1 MTQPLKTLVVSIGVA
16 FALTALATPAA
27 ACLPPPPPAWD
38 AWLGDPAVDI
48 FLGRVESVETLAPV
62 DNGAF
67 IVTSGVAHIRSLEV
81 IQGQPAAETA
91 QASGALSVAFKTLP
105 VQTPICIDYLS
116 LKPGDLVVVVRGGAV
131 FARQQSDVPALAA
144 YFEKHP

>member
-1 MTQPLKTLVVSIGVA
+1 MRTLA
-16 FALTALATPAA
+16 ALAVAVGLAAIAGPTA

-38 AWLGDPAVDI
+38 AWLGDPSVDI

-62 DNGAF
+62 DNGAV

-91 QASGALSVAFKTLP
+91 QTTGALSVAYKSLP
-105 VQTPICIDYLS
+105 VQTPLCIDYLNF
-116 LKPGDLVVVVRGGAV
+116 KPGDLVVVVRGDAV
-131 FARQQSDVPALAA
+131 FGRGQSDVPALAA

>member
-1 MTQPLKTLVVSIGVA
+1 MQA
-16 FALTALATPAA
+16 FKSRALSLTAALAFIAQATPAA
-27 ACLPPPPPAWD
+27 ACLPAPPPAWD
-38 AWLGDPAVDI
+38 AWLGDPSVDI

-62 DNGAF
+62 DNGAV

-91 QASGALSVAFKTLP
+91 QTTGALSVAYKTLP
-105 VQTPICIDYLS
+105 VQTPLCIDYLNF
-116 LKPGDLVVVVRGGAV
+116 KPGDLVVVVRGDAV
-131 FARQQSDVPALAA
+131 FGRGQSDVPALAA

>member
-1 MTQPLKTLVVSIGVA
+1 MVRMLQSR
-16 FALTALATPAA
+16 ALILAAALALATLATPAA
-27 ACLPPPPPAWD
+27 ACLPPPPPNWD
-38 AWLGDPAVDI
+38 AWLGDPSVDI

-62 DNGAF
+62 DNGAV

-91 QASGALSVAFKTLP
+91 HASGALSVAYKTLP
-105 VQTPICIDYLS
+105 VQAPLCLDYLNF
-116 LKPGDLVVVVRGGAV
+116 KPGDLVVVVRGDAV
-131 FARQQSDVPALAA
+131 YGRGQSDVPALAA